1 MDGGIPTTPTEHLL
15 ILETMGV
22 TEHAGQMM
30 DEMLAQVTWSDG
42 GGRFL
47 KAIRRE
53 STLSQR
59 NGC

>member
-1 MDGGIPTTPTEHLL
+1 
-15 ILETMGV
+15 MGV